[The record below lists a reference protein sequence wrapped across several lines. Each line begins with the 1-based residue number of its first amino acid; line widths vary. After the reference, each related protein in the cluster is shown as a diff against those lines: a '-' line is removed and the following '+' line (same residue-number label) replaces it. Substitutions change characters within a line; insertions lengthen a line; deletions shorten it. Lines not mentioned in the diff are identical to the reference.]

1 MSRAIVVSVSIGTGL
16 LIVCMVLMICLAIG
30 ATVCI
35 HSNEQT
41 LAPAIFRPKSGA
53 IGDAERSINEL
64 KYGPVNLDAAKEVK
78 NGLFA
83 RIRDN
88 RQSRACATVQRQ
100 ACVPVQQQVFTRVQQ
115 QVCVPVQTT
124 RVIDPTDCTF
134 SYAIAQPQPY
144 VIQATGFESPT
155 SATREFPAIN
165 PLESETGDCP
175 RCRPHV
181 EVEKLLRKKESPR
194 SESKTGSFICSNCK
208 KPHVG
213 EEWHTDWSEDGT
225 PITFLCESC
234 YSRMSPQQRI
244 ASYQAYAA
252 RQTLKNGKTALL
264 HQEIGE

>member
-16 LIVCMVLMICLAIG
+16 LIVCMVVMLCLAIG

-35 HSNEQT
+35 HSNEPT
-41 LAPAIFRPKSGA
+41 VAPAIFRPKFGA
-53 IGDAERSINEL
+53 IGDAERSINDL

-88 RQSRACATVQRQ
+88 RQARTCASVQRQ
-100 ACVPVQQQVFTRVQQ
+100 VFVPVQRIA
-115 QVCVPVQTT
+115 CARIQTT
-124 RVIDPTDCTF
+124 RVIDPTDCNF
-134 SYAIAQPQPY
+134 SYSIAQPQPY
-144 VIQATGFESPT
+144 VIQATGIESPST
-155 SATREFPAIN
+155 ATREYPAVN

-194 SESKTGSFICSNCK
+194 SENKTGSFICSNCK

-213 EEWHTDWSEDGT
+213 EEWHTDWSEAGT

-234 YSRMSPQQRI
+234 YSRMSSQQRI
-244 ASYQAYAA
+244 AAYQAYAA
-252 RQTLKNGKTALL
+252 RQTSKNGRTALL